1 MAKTPAGVRGQLEDT
16 FDAGQTLGRAAVR
29 KLDAERLDV
38 SRRHRRRGVRRIG
51 SDKTTSR
58 RRKKLTRY
66 LHLPAIVLIAGLSA
80 CGSSPPGD
88 TPAGEQTPTGDQAP
102 VHSEYRASGNEP
114 FWDIVITDDS
124 LQFALLGQ
132 DTLRAERP
140 EAELRDGGWHFDATN
155 RDRPFAIRIVEQRCN
170 DTMSGRPFPHLV
182 EVYAEG
188 TTYAGCGGDTA
199 VLLTDIHWRVVELNG
214 APVLAGESP
223 TLNFA
228 ADGSLAGSGGCNQYR
243 STYEITGEGLRIGP
257 PAATR
262 MACADARANEQEQ
275 EYFML
280 LEQVDRFSVASDG
293 SLVLHARD
301 QPIIVAI
308 R

>member
-1 MAKTPAGVRGQLEDT
+1 M
-16 FDAGQTLGRAAVR
+16 
-29 KLDAERLDV
+29 
-38 SRRHRRRGVRRIG
+38 
-51 SDKTTSR
+51 
-58 RRKKLTRY
+58 TRY

-199 VLLTDIHWRVVELNG
+199 VLLTDTQWRVVELDG
-214 APVLAGESP
+214 APVLPDESP

-228 ADGSLAGSGGCNQYR
+228 ADGSLTGSGGCNQYR
-243 STYEITGEGLRIGP
+243 STYAITGEGIRLGP
-257 PAATR
+257 ALATR
-262 MACADARANEQEQ
+262 MACAIPEMNTQEVNFFARLEEITRFDIAEDGR
-275 EYFML
+275 L
-280 LEQVDRFSVASDG
+280 LL
-293 SLVLHARD
+293 LVND
-301 QPIIVAI
+301 TPVIVAE
-308 R
+308 RP